1 MTGPSGL
8 SRQVCN
14 MNGNSV
20 TPPHAGL
27 SRLGQL
33 GLDSGHS
40 IQLAISRHS
49 TDRHSTHYLSLRS
62 SHKVSFSNI
71 FYLLPVCLTEKNII
85 CPHPIPR
92 VSVSH
97 EAKFLSN
104 FLFGSS
110 LFSVCRMF
118 SVRIFL
124 KPHCYLTTFHHCI
137 TLLPLPRLLSPM
149 YSKPRFILQ
158 EIPVSFHTGSK
169 PFPLSFIFSPT
180 SQDPA

>member
-1 MTGPSGL
+1 MDYKTVSNIPVRDRVTELKSIGARESLKMPTNPVSRAQQGLFSLIIELGALYAAAMYGRGSICMGDGDLDRPSGL

-71 FYLLPVCLTEKNII
+71 FYLLPVCLTEKKLSP
-85 CPHPIPR
+85 PHPP
-92 VSVSH
+92 
-97 EAKFLSN
+97 
-104 FLFGSS
+104 G
-110 LFSVCRMF
+110 FS
-118 SVRIFL
+118 
-124 KPHCYLTTFHHCI
+124 
-137 TLLPLPRLLSPM
+137 
-149 YSKPRFILQ
+149 
-158 EIPVSFHTGSK
+158 
-169 PFPLSFIFSPT
+169 FP
-180 SQDPA
+180 